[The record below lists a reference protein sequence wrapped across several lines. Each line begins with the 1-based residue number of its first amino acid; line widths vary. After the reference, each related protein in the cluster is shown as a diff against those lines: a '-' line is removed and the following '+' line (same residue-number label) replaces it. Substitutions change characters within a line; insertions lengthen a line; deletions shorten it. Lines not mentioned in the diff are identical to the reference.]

1 MRSGFGALPSFD
13 AQAYLFTWHRLR
25 YAHRT
30 RIRRC
35 PALDRI
41 IIQSR
46 LKVPAGIAP
55 SLVTRSRMKRLGMIS
70 CGCKKSLVV
79 VRSRESQSSDDI
91 ATCLKRGQEAT
102 AQVVLE

>member
-1 MRSGFGALPSFD
+1 MRSGFGALPGFD
-13 AQAYLFTWHRLR
+13 AHAYLCTWHRLR
-25 YAHRT
+25 YARRT
-30 RIRRC
+30 RMRRC

-55 SLVTRSRMKRLGMIS
+55 KLVTRSRMKRLGMRS

-79 VRSRESQSSDDI
+79 VRSKES
-91 ATCLKRGQEAT
+91 
-102 AQVVLE
+102 